1 MPQRTIILDTK
12 LIKGRMLPEKNIDG
26 IRITVPHHIGKPL
39 FCNTDQTVFHL
50 SWNLSGHI
58 ISKSYRAEGEIFYK
72 SLYGIFQI
80 HRIIVKIMDTG
91 TDAVHG
97 TVQRFFQISKK
108 RIKCFIF
115 VDGFAGRSHKN
126 GAGEHMAYIV
136 MDFPC
141 DPVSLPESC
150 SIDLI
155 ILFFQKRLVFF
166 GKKKCVFF
174 AVITALTEIPG
185 KEFILPGMRPEKKRQ
200 DKTKDSGETE
210 NFRKLVELKSKES
223 PEWKFHHCQKKK
235 SGR

>member
-1 MPQRTIILDTK
+1 
-12 LIKGRMLPEKNIDG
+12 
-26 IRITVPHHIGKPL
+26 
-39 FCNTDQTVFHL
+39 
-50 SWNLSGHI
+50 
-58 ISKSYRAEGEIFYK
+58 
-72 SLYGIFQI
+72 
-80 HRIIVKIMDTG
+80 MDTG

-126 GAGEHMAYIV
+126 GAGEHMAYV
-136 MDFPC
+136 VVDLSR

-174 AVITALTEIPG
+174 AVITALAEIPG
-185 KEFILPGMRPEKKRQ
+185 KDLILSGMRPKKKRE
-200 DKTKDSGETE
+200 DKTKDPGETE
-210 NFRKLVELKSKES
+210 KFRKLMETKSEES
-223 PEWKFHHCQKKK
+223 PEWKFHHCQRKKP
-235 SGR
+235 GR